1 MPTQAP
7 DLGGASPVW
16 MIVVLAILIGP
27 FVWAAIYGMRHRD
40 SGTPKHE
47 HSVEAPSMMRSLK
60 DWIDVRS
67 GGKGM

>member
-1 MPTQAP
+1 
-7 DLGGASPVW
+7 